1 MHVLLFPVI
10 EQQTAVGVVVQRRT
24 LPAEQLRED
33 IAAHRAQIAG
43 DDQVIV
49 LGRGAGVP
57 KHRPQGVE
65 GGGCHGRAHV
75 GHVCY
80 AHVHDLPPGGVGDI
94 GPLRLD
100 TQNAASGGGGCP
112 LGGGAALA
120 AVGQGRAVLP
130 LGGAEVGGRLRRGDG
145 GAAAGDGCGCQRQR
159 LAHGGACAVHPVE
172 GDVEIPQGE
181 GGADILVQQVA
192 GEHAVHVLRRQTALL
207 QRQPQGV
214 GLHLRLALL
223 PRFPPAEGILRHR
236 VKVAAQ
242 RPRALQP
249 SRHRR
254 AADDARRLQKPAG
267 LAAQAFHVHIPCTSH
282 TAFAA

>member
-1 MHVLLFPVI
+1 M
-10 EQQTAVGVVVQRRT
+10 
-24 LPAEQLRED
+24 
-33 IAAHRAQIAG
+33 
-43 DDQVIV
+43 
-49 LGRGAGVP
+49 
-57 KHRPQGVE
+57 
-65 GGGCHGRAHV
+65 
-75 GHVCY
+75 
-80 AHVHDLPPGGVGDI
+80 
-94 GPLRLD
+94 
-100 TQNAASGGGGCP
+100 
-112 LGGGAALA
+112 
-120 AVGQGRAVLP
+120 
-130 LGGAEVGGRLRRGDG
+130 
-145 GAAAGDGCGCQRQR
+145 
-159 LAHGGACAVHPVE
+159 
-172 GDVEIPQGE
+172 EIPQGE

-192 GEHAVHVLRRQTALL
+192 GEHAVHVLRRQSALL